1 MLGRLFRKHIKH
13 PFESFNWNFDE
24 RFFDLLVLCIAYVRV
39 VFQRSKLHFGAEL
52 FAASTT
58 NLSSVRNYR
67 YHKSLDALSW
77 AKNSHYDNGY
87 THRDFI
93 SDKDLNKTYLDVAA
107 QVLLLNSANSSTFGH
122 SFHVLSPSPLPITF
136 SVSLGSLVTT
146 ILLALRGTLHDS
158 WYFNL
163 FGLFALFVF
172 ISVLVSWILL
182 VAREEYSGAH
192 TLEVQQSFRIGIVLF
207 ITSEFMLFVAFFWAF
222 FHFALNPSAF
232 TGCRFVPEG
241 LIPFFWYR
249 IPLVNT
255 VILLSSGMSLTLAH
269 FWLAQN
275 DNALRMRGW
284 FQAIVQGTFLVK
296 NPEKEFIS
304 YCDERLLTRTSQITY
319 LDNPTWKTTKLTP
332 WSYWSAEWYRAFGGN
347 GGITDNGPWSFQQ
360 FAPRFQHPWIRLYDR
375 LEEFKDLREA
385 PLFRWA
391 DDVRIHN
398 AMAFGYA
405 YLHAVY
411 VGTSADLYPA
421 RSTRRFA
428 PLVFRFED
436 HPLATHYETRN
447 TYQLFHQNPFIWLG
461 DTIVRGFVFLTLQA
475 YEYQS
480 GLFNISD
487 SVFGATFYTL
497 TGLHG
502 VHVFVGVLMLMAAWW
517 YNRNTAVS
525 YTYDPQTPQLEYPQH
540 DEWSEYGE
548 FYHDTHND
556 LVRSGHF
563 ANRGRNN
570 RFFHWWRHRVA
581 FDGVAWY
588 WHFVDVVWLFVFIF
602 VYWYAFPTNINV
614 IAK

>member
-1 MLGRLFRKHIKH
+1 MLGRLFRKYIKH

-24 RFFDLLVLCIAYVRV
+24 RLFDLLVLCIAYTRV

-52 FAASTT
+52 FAASAS
-58 NLSSVRNYR
+58 NLSSVRDYR
-67 YHKSLDALSW
+67 YNRSLDALSW
-77 AKNSHYDNGY
+77 AKYTHHDNGY
-87 THRDFI
+87 TLREFI
-93 SDKDLNKTYLDVAA
+93 SNKDQSNTYLDVAA
-107 QVLLLNSANSSTFGH
+107 QVLLLNSANSSSFGH

-136 SVSLGSLVTT
+136 SISLGSLVTT
-146 ILLALRGTLHDS
+146 ILLALRGTFHDS
-158 WYFNL
+158 WWYNF
-163 FGLFALFVF
+163 FGVFALFVF

-284 FQAIVQGTFLVK
+284 FQTIVQGTFLVK
-296 NPEKEFIS
+296 NPEKEFIA
-304 YCDERLLTRTSQITY
+304 YCDKRLLDRTSQITY
-319 LDNPTWKTTKLTP
+319 LDNPTWKTTKLAP
-332 WSYWSAEWYRAFGGN
+332 WSSWSAEWYSTFFEY
-347 GGITDNGPWSFQQ
+347 DENGPWSVNKYP
-360 FAPRFQHPWIRLYDR
+360 PRFENRWIRLYDR
-375 LEEFKDLREA
+375 LEEFQDLREY

-398 AMAFGYA
+398 AMAYGYA
-405 YLHAVY
+405 RLHNVY
-411 VGTSADLYPA
+411 VGTGYDMHPT

-428 PLVFRFED
+428 PVAFRFEE
-436 HPLATHYETRN
+436 HPLASHYEQRN
-447 TYQLFHQNPFIWLG
+447 TFRMFHRNPFLWLG

-480 GLFNISD
+480 GLFTISD

-517 YNRNTAVS
+517 YNRNTAIS
-525 YTYDPQTPQLEYPQH
+525 FTYDPQYWEFFAY
-540 DEWSEYGE
+540 DEWSQFGE
-548 FYHDTHND
+548 FYHETYPD

-563 ANRGRNN
+563 AHRGRTN

>member
-13 PFESFNWNFDE
+13 PFESFDWNFDE

-39 VFQRSKLHFGAEL
+39 VFQRSKLRFGAEF
-52 FAASTT
+52 FAASTS
-58 NLSSVRNYR
+58 NLSSVRDYR
-67 YHKSLDALSW
+67 YNRSLDALSW
-77 AKNSHYDNGY
+77 ARISQYDGGYNLRQYISGEEQKN
-87 THRDFI
+87 
-93 SDKDLNKTYLDVAA
+93 TYLDTAA
-107 QVLLLNSANSSTFGH
+107 QVLLLNAANSSTFGH
-122 SFHVLSPSPLPITF
+122 SFHVLSPSPLPVTF
-136 SVSLGSLVTT
+136 SLSLGSLVTT

-158 WYFNL
+158 WYFNF

-182 VAREEYSGAH
+182 VGREEYSGAH

-241 LIPFFWYR
+241 LMPFFWYR

-269 FWLAQN
+269 FWLTQY

-284 FQAIVQGTFLVK
+284 FQTIVQGTFLVK
-296 NPEKEFIS
+296 NPEKEYIS
-304 YCDERLLTRTSQITY
+304 YADRRLLTRTSQITT
-319 LDNPTWKTTKLTP
+319 LSDAKTWEESTVAP
-332 WSYWSAEWYRAFGGN
+332 WSSWSAEWYQTLFVDNYR
-347 GGITDNGPWSFQQ
+347 NGPWTINPTPKRFD
-360 FAPRFQHPWIRLYDR
+360 APWKRLYDR
-375 LEEFKDLREA
+375 VEDFSGLREF

-398 AMAFGYA
+398 AMAYGYA
-405 YLHAVY
+405 FLHDIY
-411 VGTSADLYPA
+411 VGTGYDMAPA
-421 RSTRRFA
+421 RTTRRFA
-428 PLVFRFED
+428 PVAFRHED
-436 HPLATHYETRN
+436 HPLATRYETRN
-447 TYQLFHQNPFIWLG
+447 AYEMFHQNPFIWLG

-487 SVFGATFYTL
+487 SVFGATFYSL

-517 YNRNTAVS
+517 YNRNTALL
-525 YTYDPQTPQLEYPQH
+525 YDGWVPFFEPFYDMNNLLMTF
-540 DEWSEYGE
+540 DECY
-548 FYHDTHND
+548 YDTHND
-556 LVRSGHF
+556 LSRSGHF
-563 ANRGRNN
+563 AHRIRNN